1 MLKNLPVTF
10 LMTFGHCGLDWMHS
24 LLDSHKQ
31 ILITPALSF
40 YRCWKILDADTATN
54 VNEMFNIWNKYIT
67 KYIGPDSHNE
77 QKKFLHTD
85 QEMELFFSEFRK
97 HLESDGIN
105 KISVFWAIHESYAL
119 AKGIQIDSIKSIVVH
134 EHLPWPF
141 QEIFLDFDNA
151 NFLIMMRDPRAA
163 IAGLFKGRVSDFGYL
178 PDFAFNII
186 LESWLQGVEIYNK
199 YHQVLGSRLKIV
211 KNEDL
216 HDSLEINMRDIAKW
230 LQIDFSKSMWAS
242 TNASGI
248 ISIPDSRYLDDIKK
262 INYSE
267 FYSPKNIRKRWLSVC
282 NDKEILM
289 IETILRDIMTQFE
302 YDRMTRDTVISR
314 VKGYVFFMFPHRS
327 TLSEWLKDYPNIV
340 DFPKIEDRLKNK
352 INKKAWRMLPTMI
365 KFSTL
370 VLFVILRRASIY
382 HFPGDRWRRYDHK
395 ITDKLGLYD

>member
-10 LMTFGHCGLDWMHS
+10 LMTFGHCGIDWMQS
-24 LLDSHKQ
+24 LLNSHKQ

-199 YHQVLGSRLKIV
+199 YHQVL
-211 KNEDL
+211 
-216 HDSLEINMRDIAKW
+216 
-230 LQIDFSKSMWAS
+230 ID
-242 TNASGI
+242 
-248 ISIPDSRYLDDIKK
+248 
-262 INYSE
+262 
-267 FYSPKNIRKRWLSVC
+267 V
-282 NDKEILM
+282 
-289 IETILRDIMTQFE
+289 ET
-302 YDRMTRDTVISR
+302 
-314 VKGYVFFMFPHRS
+314 
-327 TLSEWLKDYPNIV
+327 
-340 DFPKIEDRLKNK
+340 
-352 INKKAWRMLPTMI
+352 
-365 KFSTL
+365 
-370 VLFVILRRASIY
+370 
-382 HFPGDRWRRYDHK
+382 
-395 ITDKLGLYD
+395 